1 MDMNI
6 VLFDGP
12 ERFDLLPLT
21 LTRPIGAI
29 RIGAITIAEKWTAEL
44 KANVSYMSEA
54 YLGEKFPLHLEK
66 DNMVINASI
75 LPDDQLVAAIAKL
88 GMGERLI
95 ANKTVIAS
103 RLSDEE
109 ISSGNWADLKDV
121 LYDGDV
127 NQVRYPWD
135 IFSKNGDEIRKDIK
149 RLGVKKDAYILGT
162 CECNQVIGDDL
173 YLGEGIMANAVTIN
187 TTTGPVY
194 IGNNVKIMEGALIR
208 GPFVACDGAVIKMG
222 AKLYGDTTIGPNCK
236 VGGEVQNVVF
246 QANSNKGHDGYLG
259 NSVVGEWCNLGADTN
274 SSNLKNNYGEVKV
287 YNFPKKDL
295 VGTGKQF
302 CGLIMGDHSKTG
314 INTMLNTGTV
324 VGMCAN
330 IFGGGFPPK
339 YIPSYTWGG
348 FANSAVY
355 DITKAKEVAKTVMA
369 RRDVEFTAGDNVIF
383 DHVFANYRQ

>member
-1 MDMNI
+1 MNV

-21 LTRPIGAI
+21 LTRPVGAI
-29 RIGAITIAEKWTAEL
+29 RIGAITIGEKWAAEL

-66 DNMVINASI
+66 DNVVLNASV
-75 LPDDQLVAAIAKL
+75 LPDKSLVEAIAKL

-95 ANKTVIAS
+95 SNKTVLAS

-109 ISSGNWADLKDV
+109 ISSGNWADLTDISF
-121 LYDGDV
+121 DGEIS
-127 NQVRYPWD
+127 QLKYPWD
-135 IFSKNGDEIRKDIK
+135 VFAMNRDEIKKDIV
-149 RLGVKKDAYILGT
+149 RLGLKKDTSILDK
-162 CECNQVIGDDL
+162 CEHNRLIGDDL
-173 YLGEGIMANAVTIN
+173 YLGEGVEANAATIN
-187 TTTGPVY
+187 TSTGPVY
-194 IGNNVKIMEGALIR
+194 IGNNVKILEGALIR
-208 GPFVACDGAVIKMG
+208 GPFVACEGAVIKMG
-222 AKLYGDTTIGPNCK
+222 AKIYGDTTIGPNCK

-259 NSVVGEWCNLGADTN
+259 NSVIGEWCNLGADTN
-274 SSNLKNNYGEVKV
+274 SSNLKNNYGEVKA
-287 YNFPKKDL
+287 YNFPKNDL
-295 VGTGKQF
+295 IPTGKQF
-302 CGLIMGDHSKTG
+302 CGVIMGDHSKTG

-339 YIPSYTWGG
+339 YIPSYSWGG
-348 FANSAVY
+348 FANADVY
-355 DITKAKEVAKTVMA
+355 DIQKAKEVAKAVMA
-369 RRDVEFTAGDNVIF
+369 RRDVEFTPGDNVIF